1 MNFIEIYDNA
11 LTPEMCKDI
20 INYFEECPDD
30 LKHKGQI
37 YGEKRLSDFLLWE
50 GAYAELFFTD
60 VMWPDFRSDHLE
72 AAINDYHRRER
83 RYVCV
88 SVPDSNEIT
97 NNILTK
103 LVIITITR

>member
-37 YGEKRLSDFLLWE
+37 YGENHDDGGLL
-50 GAYAELFFTD
+50 LNTLD
-60 VMWPDFRSDHLE
+60 L
-72 AAINDYHRRER
+72 I
-83 RYVCV
+83 
-88 SVPDSNEIT
+88 
-97 NNILTK
+97 
-103 LVIITITR
+103 